1 MQRPIEVSSWI
12 GAEFAH
18 VGEVLADDPGAAFRE
33 AATAGAQQPTR
44 TALSVDLGAG
54 ASVHQEVLVHL
65 GAGQT
70 RESGLRAPGGLA
82 GHGQEATVPNLHRGA
97 GSLARQTMAHGYG
110 STGPTP
116 CRSV

>member
-18 VGEVLADDPGAAFRE
+18 VGEVLADDPGAGIPE
-33 AATAGAQQPTR
+33 VATAGAQQPTR
-44 TALSVDLGAG
+44 TAMSVDLGAG
-54 ASVHQEVLVHL
+54 ASVLQEVLVRL

-70 RESGLRAPGGLA
+70 RESELLFPVAWRATGRMRLFPTFTGELEPS
-82 GHGQEATVPNLHRGA
+82 EADN
-97 GSLARQTMAHGYG
+97 AHGYG